1 MNERETAKA
10 IEHQASAWVA
20 RLDREPVSSEL
31 EAELNTWLA
40 GDTRR
45 QGAFLRAEAA
55 WAMLDRT
62 GAPMLAA
69 PAPSVALT
77 RRRLFSYGAAA
88 ASVAV
93 AAVGVSVWAV
103 MRFAS
108 GEHIRTVRGE
118 VRRVPLDDGSMLAV
132 NTESQLRIAVDGV
145 VRKVD
150 LERGEAW
157 FQVAKDSSRPFVVN
171 AGGVNVRAVGTA
183 FSVRRR
189 EHGADVL
196 VTEGVVEIW
205 SSRAPG
211 RVRRLS
217 VGDHAYVSD
226 AMGPGASQTA
236 TAEID
241 RRLAWR
247 DGEIVLDGDTLEEA
261 VAEFNR
267 YNQRQIVIE
276 DPVLSSEVFV
286 GRFRT
291 NEPEAFARAV
301 SVTTNARLII
311 DDEAIRI
318 SRL

>member
-10 IEHQASAWVA
+10 IEHQASLWVA
-20 RLDREPVSSEL
+20 RLDHEPESVAL
-31 EAELNTWLA
+31 EVELNAWLE

-45 QGAFLRAEAA
+45 QGAFLRAQAA
-55 WAMLDRT
+55 WAMLDRA
-62 GAPMLAA
+62 GVLAVETSTPVA
-69 PAPSVALT
+69 ALT
-77 RRRLFSYGAAA
+77 RRRLFAGGAAA
-88 ASVAV
+88 S
-93 AAVGVSVWAV
+93 AATVGGLAFWGA

-118 VRRVPLDDGSMLAV
+118 VRRVPLDDGSMLAI
-132 NTESQLRIAVDGV
+132 NTESQLRVALDGA

-157 FQVAKDSSRPFVVN
+157 FQVAKDMKRPFVVV

-189 EHGADVL
+189 ERGADVL

-205 SSRAPG
+205 SAQAPE

-226 AMGPGASQTA
+226 AMGPGASQSA
-236 TAEID
+236 AAEID

-247 DGEIVLDGDTLEEA
+247 DGEIVLDGDTLENA
-261 VAEFNR
+261 VEEFNR
-267 YNQRQIVIE
+267 YNQRQILIE
-276 DPVLSSEVFV
+276 DPALASEVFV

-301 SVTTNARLII
+301 AVTAQARLVVE
-311 DDEAIRI
+311 DEAIRI
-318 SRL
+318 SRR